1 MQAFAAKGVRQI
13 YPWQAAALECGEDGS
28 NLVYCAPTSGGKSLV
43 ADVLMIKRLIDT
55 SRFLGPRHKPVSRSG
70 LGCWT
75 NWSRSATFEIGAVT
89 LALRSLQA
97 YGRALVVL
105 PYISIVA
112 EKTEHLSCVLAP
124 LGCAGVKGFYG
135 NEEGGAALGPR
146 GETVAVCTIEK
157 ANVAVNRLAQ
167 EGRLGAA
174 G

>member
-1 MQAFAAKGVRQI
+1 M
-13 YPWQAAALECGEDGS
+13 
-28 NLVYCAPTSGGKSLV
+28 
-43 ADVLMIKRLIDT
+43 
-55 SRFLGPRHKPVSRSG
+55 
-70 LGCWT
+70 
-75 NWSRSATFEIGAVT
+75 
-89 LALRSLQA
+89 
-97 YGRALVVL
+97 VL

-124 LGCAGVKGFYG
+124 LGCAGVKGFFG

-174 G
+174 GRPRRRGQAAAPPCTLPAQRRTQSMDFIIKGRRTRCSCSLSCVQGSCAAS